1 MEGVIKIPGMK
12 IGIDLGTTSILIYV
26 RGKGI
31 VAHEASVAATDA
43 VTGDVLALGNEVYQM
58 VGRNPDCFEIVHP
71 MRDGVISSFSVIH
84 AMVGHYFKRICGNRV
99 LKPNV
104 MICTPSSVTSL
115 ERSAI
120 LELAIAAGAGKACL
134 VDEPLAAALGSGI
147 DLSLRSGQLVVDIGG
162 GTTDAAIFIS
172 GSMSVARSAKVA
184 GNAFDEAIAR
194 YLRRERNVIVGQLT
208 AEEIKKKIGSAQMRT
223 PEIAI
228 QASGQSYISR
238 MPVKIEVSSSETYY
252 AMRERLRDVLE
263 LIRGVLEETPPEIA
277 GDICGQG
284 IVLTGGG
291 AMLHR
296 LDEILRKE
304 TGLPV
309 RVAKSPILCVAQ
321 GLGVLLEHPAILDH
335 NDYMFRTDDD
345 IGEFE
350 RNRNL

>member
-1 MEGVIKIPGMK
+1 MK

-31 VAHEASVAATDA
+31 VAHEASIAAVDA
-43 VTGDVLALGNEVYQM
+43 ASGDVLALGNAAYQM
-58 VGRNPDCFEIVHP
+58 IGRNPDCFEIVHP

-84 AMVGHYFKRICGNRV
+84 ATIAHYIKKICGKRF
-99 LKPNV
+99 LKPSV
-104 MICTPSSVTSL
+104 MICTPSSITSL

-147 DLSLRSGQLVVDIGG
+147 DPSLRSGQLVVDIGG
-162 GTTDAAIFIS
+162 GTSDAAVFIS
-172 GSMSVARSAKVA
+172 GYMAIARSTKVA
-184 GNAFDEAIAR
+184 GNAFDEAIVR

-208 AEEIKKKIGSAQMRT
+208 AEEIKKRTGSAQKRV

-228 QASGQSYISR
+228 QVRGQSYISR
-238 MPVKIEVSSSETYY
+238 MPVQIEISSSEAHF
-252 AMRERLRDVLE
+252 AMRERLHDVLE
-263 LIRGVLEETPPEIA
+263 LIRSVLEETPPEIA
-277 GDICGQG
+277 GDICDRG

-291 AMLHR
+291 AMLQR
-296 LDEILRKE
+296 LDAMFGKE

-309 RVAKSPILCVAQ
+309 RVAKNPVLCVAQ
-321 GLGVLLEHPAILDH
+321 GLGVLLEHQSVLE
-335 NDYMFRTDDD
+335 NSDYTFRTDDD

>member
-1 MEGVIKIPGMK
+1 MK

-31 VAHEASVAATDA
+31 VAHETSIAALDA
-43 VTGDVLALGNEVYQM
+43 ATGDVLALGNAVQQM
-58 VGRNPDCFEIVHP
+58 IGRNPDCLEIVHP
-71 MRDGVISSFSVIH
+71 MRDGVISSFTVIH
-84 AMVGHYFKRICGNRV
+84 AIIEYYIKNICGNRI
-99 LKPNV
+99 LKPSV

-120 LELAIAAGAGKACL
+120 LELAIAAGAGQACL

-147 DLSLRSGQLVVDIGG
+147 DLSMRSGQLVVDIGG
-162 GTTDAAIFIS
+162 GTTDAAVFIS
-172 GSMSVARSAKVA
+172 GSMFIARSTKVA
-184 GNAFDEAIAR
+184 GNAFEEAIAR
-194 YLRRERNVIVGQLT
+194 YLRRERNVLVGRLT
-208 AEEIKKKIGSAQMRT
+208 AEEIKKKIGSAQLRV

-228 QASGQSYISR
+228 QVSGQSYISR

-263 LIRGVLEETPPEIA
+263 LIRSVLEETPPEIA
-277 GDICGQG
+277 GDICDHG

-291 AMLHR
+291 AMLFQ
-296 LDEILRKE
+296 LDEMLRRE
-304 TGLPV
+304 IGLPV
-309 RVAKSPILCVAQ
+309 RVAKNPILCVAQ
-321 GLGVLLEHPAILDH
+321 GLGVLFEHQSILE
-335 NDYMFRTDDD
+335 NNSYFFRTDDD